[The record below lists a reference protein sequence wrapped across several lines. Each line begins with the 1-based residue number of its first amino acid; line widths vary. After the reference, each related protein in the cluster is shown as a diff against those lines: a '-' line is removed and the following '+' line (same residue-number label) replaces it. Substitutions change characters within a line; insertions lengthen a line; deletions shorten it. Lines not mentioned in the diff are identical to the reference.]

1 MTDLG
6 KPDGAGATEGQAAT
20 AAAVSADEATRSTGS
35 TSGRGWSPSSL
46 PARLVLIG
54 VWALMVGVYWIIEPN
69 FFQYTTFRSVFAG
82 EQALVFLALAIL
94 CTLIVGEIDLSVASL
109 LGLSATVTVV
119 LASLHDWNVV
129 VASVV
134 AVLAA
139 TGAGAVNGFFVV
151 KIGVNPIIATL
162 GSGTF
167 FLGIAMAISGM
178 VSVGGL
184 SRTFGELA
192 RFPVLGLP
200 VSFWYGI
207 VLALI
212 FAYVLALTPLGQR
225 MQFTGANAEVARL
238 AGVNV
243 QRLRFGA
250 FVMAGLI
257 CGVGGVVLVA
267 SIGGYNAA
275 GSPQLLLPAFAGAF
289 LSVAVIQPGKFNPVG
304 VVIGIYFLRTGIVG
318 LQIMGLRE
326 WIISAFYGGAMVIAV
341 SVATVVARRRAM

>member
-6 KPDGAGATEGQAAT
+6 KPDGAGATDAQAAT
-20 AAAVSADEATRSTGS
+20 AAAVSADEATRSAGS
-35 TSGRGWSPSSL
+35 TSGRGWSPSNL

-129 VASVV
+129 VASLV

-151 KIGVNPIIATL
+151 KVGVNPIIATL

-200 VSFWYGI
+200 ISFWYGI
-207 VLALI
+207 VLALT
-212 FAYVLALTPLGQR
+212 FAYVLVLTPLGQR

-341 SVATVVARRRAM
+341 SVATIVARRQAV